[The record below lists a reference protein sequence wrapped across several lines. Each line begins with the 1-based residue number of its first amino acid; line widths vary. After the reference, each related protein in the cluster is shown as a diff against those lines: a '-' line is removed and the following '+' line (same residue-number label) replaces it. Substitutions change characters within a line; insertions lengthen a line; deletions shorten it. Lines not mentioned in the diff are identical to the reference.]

1 MTYSATDRGRDA
13 RPNILMITCHDLGR
27 HLGCHGVSSVS
38 SPRLD
43 RLAHSGALF
52 TNAFTTAPQ
61 CSPARGALA
70 TGRYPHCIGLL
81 GLAHPPYEWDL
92 HPAEQPVASVLR
104 RSGYATHLFG
114 FQHISPNVDRL
125 GFEHVHVESGRAP
138 GDADSRRKS
147 ASSVSEEVGAWLGS
161 GMPDAPFYAE
171 VNLHETH
178 RPYDRD
184 DSEPHRE
191 HVIAVPPYLPDVE
204 ESRTE
209 LAALQGAIRQ
219 ADAGV
224 GRMLHH
230 LDEAGL
236 TGTTAVIFASD
247 HGLAMPRAK
256 CTLYDPGIEVALMV
270 RLPEEL
276 NRVDR
281 RIDTLVS
288 TLSVMATICDLA
300 QAPVPATVQGRS
312 LLPLMLAGAASE
324 GAEVFAEKTF
334 HSYYDP
340 MRAVRTT
347 HHKLIRNFETT
358 PVVEFP
364 ADIRRSPIIGARP
377 GWFGRGIH
385 PPVEL
390 YDLEVDPW
398 ETANLADSD
407 DHAAIRDELDGRLL
421 GWMTETDDPLFG
433 GVPPSPRTRRALTR
447 S

>member
-1 MTYSATDRGRDA
+1 MTDSATDRGPDA

-43 RLAHSGALF
+43 RLAHSGTLF

-92 HPAEQPVASVLR
+92 HPGEQPVASVLR
-104 RSGYATHLFG
+104 RSGYTTHLFG
-114 FQHISPNVDRL
+114 FQHISPDTNRL
-125 GFEHVHVESGRAP
+125 GFEHVHVEASRTL
-138 GDADSRRKS
+138 GDAESRPKT
-147 ASSVSEEVGAWLGS
+147 AGSVSEEVGSWLGS
-161 GMPDAPFYAE
+161 EMPDGPFYAE
-171 VNLHETH
+171 VNLHEAH
-178 RPYDRD
+178 RPY
-184 DSEPHRE
+184 EPGDWEAPPE
-191 HVIAVPPYLPDVE
+191 HGTEVPPYLPDVE

-209 LAALQGAIRQ
+209 FAALQGAIRG

-224 GRMLHH
+224 GRMLHD

-236 TGTTAVIFASD
+236 TDATTVIFTSD

-256 CTLYDPGIEVALMV
+256 CTLYDPGIEVTLMM
-270 RLPEEL
+270 RLPGEI
-276 NRVDR
+276 NRAER

-300 QAPVPATVQGRS
+300 RAPVPGTAQGRS
-312 LLPLMLAGAASE
+312 LLPLMLGSAASE
-324 GAEVFAEKTF
+324 GAEIFAEKTF

-340 MRAVRTT
+340 MRAIRTPR
-347 HHKLIRNFETT
+347 HKLIRNFETT

-364 ADIRRSPIIGARP
+364 ADIRRSPIIRARP

-390 YDLEVDPW
+390 YDLEDDPW
-398 ETANLADSD
+398 ETTNLADSD
-407 DHAAIRDELDGRLL
+407 DHLGLRDELDGRLL

-433 GVPPSPRTRRALTR
+433 GVPSSPRTRRALTG